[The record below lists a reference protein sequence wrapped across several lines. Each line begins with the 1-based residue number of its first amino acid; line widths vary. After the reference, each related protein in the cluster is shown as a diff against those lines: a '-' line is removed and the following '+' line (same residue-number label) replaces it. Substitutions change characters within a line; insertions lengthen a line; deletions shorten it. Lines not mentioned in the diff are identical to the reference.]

1 MCGVCGCQS
10 PDPVVIATPEPR
22 QISLA
27 EAILHRNDH
36 AAAHNREHFQRAGVL
51 ALNLLSSP
59 GSGKTALLVRSFR
72 ELPPTL
78 RPAAIVGD
86 LATDRDAQRLQATG
100 APADQIEP
108 AELCHLEA
116 DLVHRACH
124 QLDLSA
130 IDILFIENVGNLV
143 CPAAFDLGEERR
155 VLLLSVTEGEDKP
168 LKYPSAFSRADLVLI
183 TKVDLAEAVEFDQAA
198 AIANLRAVNP
208 TATILPVSSRG
219 GQGWSDWL
227 DWLQVQRSHLLAPVK
242 A

>member
-10 PDPVVIATPEPR
+10 PDPVMIATPEPR

-27 EAILHRNDH
+27 EVILHRNDH

-59 GSGKTALLVRSFR
+59 GSGKTALLERTLR

-100 APADQIEP
+100 APAIQIETG
-108 AELCHLEA
+108 ELCHLEA

-208 TATILPVSSRG
+208 TATILSVSSRR